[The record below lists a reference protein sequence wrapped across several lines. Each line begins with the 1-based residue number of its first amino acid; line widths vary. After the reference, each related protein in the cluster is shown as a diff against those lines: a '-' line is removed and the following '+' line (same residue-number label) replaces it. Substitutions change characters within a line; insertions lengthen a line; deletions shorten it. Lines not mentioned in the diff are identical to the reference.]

1 MSASTF
7 LYLMMLEENRRRE
20 EEEEEERERARRRK
34 RREEEER
41 KRKEHEAMVLERKNS
56 PVVFNGE
63 DWQVSRCIKAIRMQ
77 PFTMELLKIIDE
89 VKPEIVEREKEKF
102 DYVILDAGV
111 EYEEIKENLKED
123 LEKLKKLGIVVSGT
137 QIELSK
143 LEETKNAVL
152 EETSESFGNTFAIQD
167 GPEIELNTYILSSEY
182 YFEKKYNSTNPERI
196 EDELSYANQK
206 ISKYEK
212 YAKLFRFLL
221 NTEGYAYY
229 KKIAET
235 MVQKLE
241 ECNQAKR
248 EMDSYNS
255 LTKEQLLVIKS
266 YFANLD
272 KLSEVSKRIDSLFNS
287 KDTVG
292 DKNDTNI
299 YNLVIDEILR
309 REEYEKVTSQVTDY
323 VSRIVNNDPTTMH
336 EVYELVKGEYPIETP
351 NRFIYD
357 YLIKVVKNCVKE
369 ETNKEKK
376 KINK

>member
-7 LYLMMLEENRRRE
+7 LYLMMLEENRRR

-41 KRKEHEAMVLERKNS
+41 KRKEHKAMVLERKNS

-63 DWQVSRCIKAIRMQ
+63 DWQISRCIKAIRMQ

-137 QIELSK
+137 QVELSK

-229 KKIAET
+229 KKIAES
-235 MVQKLE
+235 MAQRLE

-287 KDTVG
+287 KDAVG

-309 REEYEKVTSQVTDY
+309 REEYEEVTSQVTDY
-323 VSRIVNNDPTTMH
+323 VSRIVNNDQTTMH

-357 YLIKVVKNCVKE
+357 YLIKVVENCVKE